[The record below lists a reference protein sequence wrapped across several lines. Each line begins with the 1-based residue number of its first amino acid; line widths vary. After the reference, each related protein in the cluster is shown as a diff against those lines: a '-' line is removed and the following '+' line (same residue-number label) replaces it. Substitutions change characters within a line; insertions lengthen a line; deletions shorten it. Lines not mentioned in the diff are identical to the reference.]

1 VIRVTKAMTPATPGT
16 PATPSGSRK
25 GDGLVPRKIRS
36 VGSEEVINILLPL
49 LAAVLV
55 TGALFAITP
64 LSGAFGF
71 VLVAYLVFIVSTYA
85 LSAARVSRKVGA
97 DRALTVVVWS
107 AALLVVGA
115 LGLIVWLPLSK
126 GLKSLNLAFFTETL
140 EKVDP
145 GLPADQQGGGALH
158 AIVGTLSQVGIAM
171 LVSVPFGILT
181 AVYLNEIKGRFA
193 PLVRVLVDAMSGIPS
208 IVAGLFVY
216 AMWVIGFG
224 QGFSGFAASLALGIL
239 MLPTVAR
246 TSEEMLKLV
255 DPSLREASLA
265 LGSSQWRTTFQVV
278 LPTART
284 GLITATILG
293 IARVAG
299 ETAPLIMTAFGN
311 DKVIGPIDGMSQE
324 QSSLPLFVFQRF
336 QQDDTQR
343 AWGAAL
349 VLILLVVTLF
359 LLARLL
365 SRPRSNH

>member
-1 VIRVTKAMTPATPGT
+1 MASVSPAG
-16 PATPSGSRK
+16 PAELAEPIGAR
-25 GDGLVPRKIRS
+25 RKIRAF
-36 VGSEEVINILLPL
+36 GSDDVVNILAPL
-49 LAAVLV
+49 L
-55 TGALFAITP
+55 GAIVATALLFYTTP
-64 LSGAFGF
+64 LDGPLGF
-71 VLVAYLVFIVSTYA
+71 VFVGYVLFLGGTFLLGSV
-85 LSAARVSRKVGA
+85 RVSRKVGV
-97 DRALTVVVWS
+97 DRAVTALVSSS
-107 AALLVVGA
+107 ALVVIGA
-115 LGLIVWLPLSK
+115 LAVILWLPISK
-126 GLKSLNLAFFTETL
+126 GAKNLNWAFFSETL

-145 GLPADQQGGGALH
+145 SLPADQQGGGALH
-158 AIVGTLSQVGIAM
+158 AIVGTLSQVGIST

-181 AVYLNEIKGRFA
+181 AVYLNEVKGRFA
-193 PLVRVLVDAMSGIPS
+193 PIVRVLIDAMSGIPS

-224 QGFSGFAASLALGIL
+224 RGFSGLAASLALGIL

-265 LGSSQWRTTFQVV
+265 LGSSEWRTVFQVV

-311 DKVIGPIDGMSQE
+311 DKVVGVKAGMSEE

-336 QQDDTQR
+336 AQDDTAR
-343 AWGAAL
+343 AWTGAL
-349 VLILLVVTLF
+349 VLIALVIILF
-359 LLARLL
+359 LFARLL
-365 SRPRSNH
+365 SRPRNH